1 MLEEEAIILDLIRRR
16 DEKAFER
23 LYKEYH
29 EDFFLVAC
37 QYLHDAP
44 VAREAVNDVFLILW
58 ERAGTLQID
67 VSLKRYLYRA
77 VINHCINIL
86 HKRHREKLRQES
98 LPEMPSSVEQDKSL
112 EENELNLQLYRAINE
127 LPEQCRR
134 VFKLSRF
141 ESKKKREIAD
151 EMGLSVKTVKNHIN
165 HALKRLHRVL
175 VERGV
180 IRLLI
185 LSGFIF
191 DLIGSLAGLC
201 CLIIVHYVIF

>member
-1 MLEEEAIILDLIRRR
+1 MLEEEAIILDKIRRR

-37 QYLHDAP
+37 QYLHDP
-44 VAREAVNDVFLILW
+44 SVAREAVNDVFMTLW
-58 ERAGTLQID
+58 ERAESLHIEI
-67 VSLKRYLYRA
+67 SLKRYLHRA

-86 HKRHREKLRQES
+86 HKRKREAVRREE
-98 LPEMPSSVEQDKSL
+98 LPEMPSVVEQDNTL

-127 LPEQCRR
+127 LPEQCRK

-151 EMGLSVKTVKNHIN
+151 QMGLSVKTVKNHIN

-185 LSGFIF
+185 LGGIFF

-201 CLIIVHYVIF
+201 CLIIMRYVIF

>member
-1 MLEEEAIILDLIRRR
+1 MLEEEAIILDKIRRR

-37 QYLHDAP
+37 QYLHDP
-44 VAREAVNDVFLILW
+44 SVAREAVNDVFMTLW
-58 ERAGTLQID
+58 ERAESLHIEI
-67 VSLKRYLYRA
+67 SLKRYLHRA

-86 HKRHREKLRQES
+86 HKRKREAVRREE
-98 LPEMPSSVEQDKSL
+98 LPEMPSVVEQDNTL

-127 LPEQCRR
+127 LPEQCRK

-151 EMGLSVKTVKNHIN
+151 QMGLSVKTVKNHIN

-185 LSGFIF
+185 LCGIFF

-201 CLIIVHYVIF
+201 CLIIMRYVIF

>member
-1 MLEEEAIILDLIRRR
+1 MLEEEAIILDKIRRR

-37 QYLHDAP
+37 QYLHDP
-44 VAREAVNDVFLILW
+44 SVAREAVNDVFMTLW
-58 ERAGTLQID
+58 ARAESLHIEI
-67 VSLKRYLYRA
+67 SLKRYLHRA

-86 HKRHREKLRQES
+86 HKRKREAVRREE
-98 LPEMPSSVEQDKSL
+98 LPEMPSVVEQDNTL

-127 LPEQCRR
+127 LPEQCRK

-151 EMGLSVKTVKNHIN
+151 QMGLSVKTVKNHIN

-185 LSGFIF
+185 LGGIFF

-201 CLIIVHYVIF
+201 CLIIMRYVIF